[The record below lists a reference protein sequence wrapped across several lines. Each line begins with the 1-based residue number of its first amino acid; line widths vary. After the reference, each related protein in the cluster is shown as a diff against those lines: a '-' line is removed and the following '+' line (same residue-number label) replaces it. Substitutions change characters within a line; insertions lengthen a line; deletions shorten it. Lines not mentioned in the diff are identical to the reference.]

1 MTGNIFVQSWLI
13 WATFHS
19 TGYHFCVIKSSLCK
33 VQIWKMFLKNTFQK
47 YSCSQMFFKI
57 GVITNFLI
65 INKKI
70 SVLESLFYKVTGL
83 MAYNFI
89 KKRSQ
94 HRCFPVN
101 VTKCLRKAFF
111 MKHLRFL
118 KMVEEFLSISKGGLT
133 WNDLYD
139 STDLNV

>member
-1 MTGNIFVQSWLI
+1 MSNLSPCRLPFLCHQKFPLQS
-13 WATFHS
+13 S
-19 TGYHFCVIKSSLCK
+19 D
-33 VQIWKMFLKNTFQK
+33 LKNVLKKHFPKIQLFTNVFQNRCYYK
-47 YSCSQMFFKI
+47 
-57 GVITNFLI
+57 FLD